1 MINDLAKITT
11 IPVFSLK
18 KLCTNMILC
27 ICHRVLENYL
37 NKETETTADIG
48 IGRLNISIQEDEI
61 LYKFIP
67 SYKFEQSLIETI
79 DTKKSPLITKAEEI
93 LVTKV
98 TNTYKELM

>member
-37 NKETETTADIG
+37 NKETETTADIV
-48 IGRLNISIQEDEI
+48 
-61 LYKFIP
+61 
-67 SYKFEQSLIETI
+67 
-79 DTKKSPLITKAEEI
+79 ITKAEEI

>member
-11 IPVFSLK
+11 IPIFTLK
-18 KLCTNMILC
+18 KLCINIVLC
-27 ICHRVLENYL
+27 ICHNVLEHYL
-37 NKETETTADIG
+37 NKEVDTTADIG
-48 IGRLNISIQEDEI
+48 IGKLNISIQENEI

-67 SYKFEQSLIETI
+67 SHKFEQLLLETI
-79 DTKKSPLITKAEEI
+79 RTKQSPLITKAEQV